1 MYSQS
6 FVSVKIGPGFPLGEF
21 SDDERFRLDGYATA
35 GLTFQT
41 EGAYL
46 PNKLMGIGLHY
57 AYGFN
62 PFTTEKFKNTSS
74 STIDKGRYII
84 HNLMALLVFQ
94 LYSNSEFAIQGRLLP
109 GLAFIKTP
117 EVVRTTNHSN
127 GSTYISYLFYEERTT
142 QLAFKFGMCFRYMI
156 SKRYFF
162 SLTTD
167 YYYCNARFKSDYIPE
182 KKLKIEQL
190 YVLLGIEYIFNN

>member
-1 MYSQS
+1 M
-6 FVSVKIGPGFPLGEF
+6 GTGFPLGEF
-21 SDDERFRLDGYATA
+21 SDDELLRVDGYATT
-35 GLTFQT
+35 GLTFQA
-41 EGAYL
+41 EGVYL

-74 STIDKGRYII
+74 STMDKGKYCI
-84 HNLMALLVFQ
+84 HDLMALVVFQ
-94 LYSNSEFAIQGRLLP
+94 LYSNSEMAIQGRLLP
-109 GLAFIKTP
+109 GLSFIKTP
-117 EVVRTTNHSN
+117 EVLRTTNYSN

-142 QLAFKFGMCFRYMI
+142 QLAFKIGVSFKYKI

-167 YYYCNARFKSDYIPE
+167 YYYCNARFNTGYFHE
-182 KKLKIEQL
+182 KKLLIEQL
-190 YVLLGIEYIFNN
+190 YVLLGIEYIFNH